1 MPKCFATNRRWIRA
15 LFSVAW
21 KAAAAL
27 ILFSIGLVLL
37 LRWVDPTTSA
47 FMLRQRMSGIAVD
60 NRWVAMERISPT
72 AALAV
77 VASEDQRFFDHWGL
91 DLEAIADAMED
102 NRRRKR
108 PRGASTIS
116 QQVAKNLFLWPGR
129 SYLRKA
135 CEVYLTLLM
144 ETCWTKRR
152 ILEVYLN
159 IAEMGRGVFGVE
171 AAARRF
177 FHKPAARLSAGESA
191 VLAAVLPNP
200 KRMLADRPS
209 DYVKSRTWQIFQ
221 QMHGLGGVDFI
232 ARNLR

>member
-1 MPKCFATNRRWIRA
+1 MPKRFATTGRWIRI
-15 LFSVAW
+15 LFCYAW
-21 KAAAAL
+21 KTAAVL
-27 ILFSIGLVLL
+27 ILFSAGLVLL
-37 LRWVDPTTSA
+37 LRWVDPPTSA

-60 NRWVAMERISPT
+60 YRWVAMDRISPT

-77 VASEDQRFFDHWGL
+77 IASEDQRFFEHWGL
-91 DLEAIADAMED
+91 DLKAIADAMEE

-135 CEVYLTLLM
+135 CEVYFTLLM
-144 ETCWTKRR
+144 EACWTKTR

-171 AAARRF
+171 AAAQRF
-177 FHKPAARLSAGESA
+177 FHKPAARLPAVESA
-191 VLAAVLPNP
+191 ALAAVLPNP
-200 KRMLADRPS
+200 KRMHADRPS
-209 DYVKSRTWQIFQ
+209 DYVRNRIWQILQ
-221 QMHGLGGVDFI
+221 QMNGLGGTDFI
-232 ARNLR
+232 ARSLR